1 MTVAVV
7 HEQMHQRAGQQ
18 EEIGQCTQDM
28 GLMFFLQE
36 EGADSSQHKKRNAD
50 TRAPERPRVGE
61 ARLRHGAPPYG
72 MSGN

>member
-1 MTVAVV
+1 
-7 HEQMHQRAGQQ
+7 
-18 EEIGQCTQDM
+18 M